1 MTLTEFKKKIDESS
15 DPVWLNGLSVN
26 LNYAHIN
33 YKQQLNG
40 ITAIMEFVSQQ
51 IDGWNKL
58 GDHLPRELDNCKN
71 QFESIQTR
79 ILQLIAQSQNFNTR
93 NSYWSQISSMLN
105 PTNIAMF
112 IYNCPETDFLIKTY
126 KQLSHLYPGAYSFI
140 LGSFNTSLNNKN
152 NFTGAI
158 LASDFLIKD
167 YSEVTSRVESEKK
180 SITQIREDFQKYLS
194 ESESEVSAF
203 KDNLKNKSVEYSNT
217 FDGALKNQKSTFDDW
232 FETAKK
238 QFADFNTVS
247 DATIKDL
254 EKTYEEL
261 LRLQKPADYWNKR
274 AAILKKEG
282 WIAVGLLVLLIL
294 IACTTL
300 YCLLWLTPQGM
311 LLSIFKG
318 DAAAIKWTIIY
329 ITFISFLAYGIRS
342 LNKLVFSSFHLAR
355 DAEEREQL
363 TYVYL
368 ALLKDK
374 NVDEKD
380 RNLIIQSLFSR
391 ADTGLLKEDSSPSMP
406 GNYMDKIITGR

>member
-112 IYNCPETDFLIKTY
+112 IYNCPETDFLIKTH
-126 KQLSHLYPGAYSFI
+126 KQLPHLYPGAYSFI
-140 LGSFNTSLNNKN
+140 LGSFNASLNNKN

-194 ESESEVSAF
+194 ESESEVTAF
-203 KDNLKNKSVEYSNT
+203 KERLKDKNIEYNNT
-217 FDGALKNQKSTFDDW
+217 FDETISKNNSSFEDW
-232 FETAKK
+232 FESTKK
-238 QFADFNTVS
+238 HFIDFNTS
-247 DATIKDL
+247 SNSAIKDL
-254 EKTYEEL
+254 EKIYEEK
-261 LRLQKPADYWNKR
+261 LRLQKPAEYWNLR
-274 AAILKKEG
+274 ASTLRKEG
-282 WIAVGLLVLLIL
+282 YNWLKCLIISVIVGIITLVWVINRISTEKFETIFANTSIAVKWSL
-294 IACTTL
+294 
-300 YCLLWLTPQGM
+300 
-311 LLSIFKG
+311 
-318 DAAAIKWTIIY
+318 AIISL
-329 ITFISFLAYGIRS
+329 ISFIAYIIRIFS
-342 LNKLVFSSFHLAR
+342 KLTFSSFHLVR

-363 TYVYL
+363 TYFYL
-368 ALLKDK
+368 ALQKEK
-374 NVDEKD
+374 NIDQTE
-380 RNLIIQSLFSR
+380 RHLIMQSLFSR
-391 ADTGLLKEDSSPSMP
+391 VDSGLLKEDSSPTMP
-406 GNYMDKIITGR
+406 GNIVDQITKK